1 MQDEHRLQ
9 ASLQLLLNSRQDL
22 PEIDA
27 QMSRGDLAMTELGE
41 NQGEA
46 DQGEEGEDGWKGQLW
61 SPQYQQDPEEHQ
73 MRSKKGL
80 EIDESEAGEAEV
92 EEPQRQKLDIQVHEA
107 DELPVQN

>member
-46 DQGEEGEDGWKGQLW
+46 DQGEEGEDG
-61 SPQYQQDPEEHQ
+61 
-73 MRSKKGL
+73 
-80 EIDESEAGEAEV
+80 
-92 EEPQRQKLDIQVHEA
+92 
-107 DELPVQN
+107 